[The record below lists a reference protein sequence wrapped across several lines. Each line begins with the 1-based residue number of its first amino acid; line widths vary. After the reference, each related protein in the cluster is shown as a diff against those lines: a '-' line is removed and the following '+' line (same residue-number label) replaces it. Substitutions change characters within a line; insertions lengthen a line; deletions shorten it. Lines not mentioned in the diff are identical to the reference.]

1 MYDEL
6 FNRGRIGR
14 GGEEVD
20 PAPLPTRNRRAA
32 DFLSVL
38 AEIAN
43 LGWRCYFS
51 SIRPSE
57 LDMTININLTPQLEA
72 MVREKVA
79 SGRYGSASE
88 VVREALRLMQEHDHL
103 RTVKLEQLR
112 SEVRAGIESGSAGE
126 LDIAAIKRKG
136 RERLAKTTKR

>member
-1 MYDEL
+1 
-6 FNRGRIGR
+6 
-14 GGEEVD
+14 
-20 PAPLPTRNRRAA
+20 
-32 DFLSVL
+32 
-38 AEIAN
+38 
-43 LGWRCYFS
+43 
-51 SIRPSE
+51 
-57 LDMTININLTPQLEA
+57 MTININLTPQLEA

-88 VVREALRLMQEHDHL
+88 VVRAALRLMQEHDHL